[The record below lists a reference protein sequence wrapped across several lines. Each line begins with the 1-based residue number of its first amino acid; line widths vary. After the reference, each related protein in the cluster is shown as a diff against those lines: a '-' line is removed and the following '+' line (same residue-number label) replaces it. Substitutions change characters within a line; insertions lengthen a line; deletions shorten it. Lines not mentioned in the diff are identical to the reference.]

1 MKLLSLNSS
10 SKYIPNMLSKWEDI
24 FSKIPENKFFNCN
37 IVLNVLTFGIFTSIV
52 FGEDIYELTK
62 NPDLTYDYINDKN
75 EIVKLTFREFFIEC
89 IQCYIIQYYNI
100 MGTVLPFTNTYNLI
114 QPFKRNSQNV
124 KTLYKILGELWEKS
138 LDPSSILKK
147 WEKVVIRKI

>member
-1 MKLLSLNSS
+1 
-10 SKYIPNMLSKWEDI
+10 MLA
-24 FSKIPENKFFNCN
+24 
-37 IVLNVLTFGIFTSIV
+37 FGILTSIV

-124 KTLYKILGELWEKS
+124 KTLYKILGEL
-138 LDPSSILKK
+138 
-147 WEKVVIRKI
+147 